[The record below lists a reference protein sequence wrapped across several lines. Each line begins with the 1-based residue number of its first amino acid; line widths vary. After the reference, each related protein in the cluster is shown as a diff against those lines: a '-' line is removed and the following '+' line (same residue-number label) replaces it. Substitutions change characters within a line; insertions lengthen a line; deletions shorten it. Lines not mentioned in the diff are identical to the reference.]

1 MEYLHNTFRV
11 IERSRELLQEAER
24 ERMAKQAQPSQ
35 AQARI
40 AERVQAWRARLT
52 PVVPA
57 YRLASRHLQTEELP
71 VVPDFSKT

>member
-1 MEYLHNTFRV
+1 MEFLHNTFRA
-11 IERSRELLQEAER
+11 IERSQDLLQEAER
-24 ERMAKQAQPSQ
+24 ERMAKQAQPP
-35 AQARI
+35 QARI

-57 YRLASRHLQTEELP
+57 YRLSSRCLQTEELP